1 MKYKIAVLIPCYNEE
16 ESIAE
21 LYKRLKA
28 AFNKFKKKI
37 DSYSIYFISDGSTD
51 NTVKEVKKV
60 MKNDSNVE
68 LLDLKKSGKSIA
80 LQVGF
85 SAIKDDV
92 DLVFMMDGDLQDD
105 PKEIGRFI
113 EKIESGYDL
122 VSGYKKIRL
131 DNLEKRTASKVYNKS
146 LNIIFRMNLH
156 DHNCGFKCFKKEVVD
171 KLKIYDNLHR
181 FITVLVNDMGYKV
194 GEIDVEHHKRMFG
207 KSKYGLVR
215 YFIGLK
221 DALRIKFI
229 LSHKSWYS
237 YTKDIIINGI
247 ILALA
252 FFINRNLF
260 LIVCIFLIAIY
271 VFFIYNI
278 RKYKKFSLDIDSVKN

>member
-1 MKYKIAVLIPCYNEE
+1 MKYKVAVLIPCYNEE

-37 DSYSIYFISDGSTD
+37 NSYSIYFISDGSTD

-60 MKNDSNVE
+60 IKNDSNVE

-171 KLKIYDNLHR
+171 KLKIYDNR
-181 FITVLVNDMGYKV
+181 VSYYDTIDEAIKKCDFAMIITEWD
-194 GEIDVEHHKRMFG
+194 EIVSYDLNKYRKYMKKPIIFDGRNCYNLEDAK
-207 KSKYGLVR
+207 KSKIVY
-215 YFIGLK
+215 YSIGRKKIGK
-221 DALRIKFI
+221 DKI
-229 LSHKSWYS
+229 
-237 YTKDIIINGI
+237 
-247 ILALA
+247 
-252 FFINRNLF
+252 
-260 LIVCIFLIAIY
+260 
-271 VFFIYNI
+271 
-278 RKYKKFSLDIDSVKN
+278 

>member
-1 MKYKIAVLIPCYNEE
+1 MKYKIAVLVPCYNEE

-21 LYKRLKA
+21 LYKRLKD
-28 AFNKFKKKI
+28 AFSKFKKKI
-37 DSYSIYFISDGSTD
+37 SSYSIYFISDGSTD
-51 NTVKEVKKV
+51 NTVSEVKKV
-60 MKNDSNVE
+60 IKKDSNVE

-85 SAIKDDV
+85 SMIKDDV

-146 LNIIFRMNLH
+146 LNIIFGMNLH

-171 KLKIYDNLHR
+171 RLKIYDNLHR
-181 FITVLVNDMGYKV
+181 FITVLVIWSCKV
-194 GEIDVEHHKRMFG
+194 LYWSKRC
-207 KSKYGLVR
+207 
-215 YFIGLK
+215 
-221 DALRIKFI
+221 A
-229 LSHKSWYS
+229 
-237 YTKDIIINGI
+237 
-247 ILALA
+247 
-252 FFINRNLF
+252 
-260 LIVCIFLIAIY
+260 
-271 VFFIYNI
+271 
-278 RKYKKFSLDIDSVKN
+278 